1 MVLGRNFCEKR
12 QIRVRVPHFGEVR
25 GDARP
30 WWMARWK
37 AYGQLSIA
45 LIELFSLSIAVP
57 ELCGEMY
64 TTRVFS
70 QGVDFFA
77 F

>member
-57 ELCGEMY
+57 
-64 TTRVFS
+64 
-70 QGVDFFA
+70 
-77 F
+77 